1 MGRTNEKHVHEVFQ
15 SISTKYD
22 KMNGVISLN
31 MHKQW
36 RRDIM
41 RQMSLPVHAQVL
53 DVCCGTG
60 DWTIAIANQLEG
72 KGKVHGLDFS
82 ENMLEVGQKK
92 VDDEKLTNVELLH
105 GDATELP
112 FADES
117 FHVVTIGFGLRNVPD
132 PKKALQEILRVLKP
146 GGQVLCL
153 ETSHPENVLFKR
165 FILCILNKSCQA
177 GRWVAG
183 SGKEYQWL
191 YDSTA
196 TFPKKKELAEWFVD
210 SGFVDVN
217 FRSYA
222 GGAAAGHWGFKRS
235 VLEDAIYE

>member
-82 ENMLEVGQKK
+82 ENMLQVGQKK
-92 VDDEKLTNVELLH
+92 
-105 GDATELP
+105 
-112 FADES
+112 S
-117 FHVVTIGFGLRNVPD
+117 R
-132 PKKALQEILRVLKP
+132 R
-146 GGQVLCL
+146 
-153 ETSHPENVLFKR
+153 
-165 FILCILNKSCQA
+165 
-177 GRWVAG
+177 
-183 SGKEYQWL
+183 
-191 YDSTA
+191 
-196 TFPKKKELAEWFVD
+196 
-210 SGFVDVN
+210 
-217 FRSYA
+217 
-222 GGAAAGHWGFKRS
+222 
-235 VLEDAIYE
+235 

>member
-1 MGRTNEKHVHEVFQ
+1 M
-15 SISTKYD
+15 
-22 KMNGVISLN
+22 
-31 MHKQW
+31 
-36 RRDIM
+36 
-41 RQMSLPVHAQVL
+41 
-53 DVCCGTG
+53 
-60 DWTIAIANQLEG
+60 
-72 KGKVHGLDFS
+72 
-82 ENMLEVGQKK
+82 
-92 VDDEKLTNVELLH
+92 ELLH

-153 ETSHPENVLFKR
+153 ETSHPENVLFKPFYSVYFKQVMPR
-165 FILCILNKSCQA
+165 L

-217 FRSYA
+217 YRSYA

-235 VLEDAIYE
+235 VLRMQSMNKLKTILEMIKFEHTVFALPFAFLGAILGSFC